1 MTTPLL
7 LGRAAHNGA
16 GETKAR
22 RSLVRH
28 LQPHRR
34 GREAALPDSA
44 ASTGPQLASHAILSD
59 HASPSPPVCDSAI
72 AFVDEA
78 YLLRSGCDVLGVGHE
93 SFETDVGAL
102 VRWLALC
109 AHTGLGGNSCE
120 RVCWYAAAFDARDPR
135 RTLQERRLRSIAR
148 HELVQ
153 LRLGH
158 LKEGTRQWQL
168 DLLKALEE
176 LSIDRA
182 KFEQCFPIRPV
193 VWQKA
198 VDGLIIVDLVRY
210 AEHRAMGRA
219 LVLAGDGDLVPAVQV
234 ACEAGVRITLVT
246 PSRLSVSAKLREL
259 AGRLIEIPATDL
271 RAILS
276 VAAVRARSNRD
287 APPGKATGAALHVAP
302 RVGARLALV
311 GASPGDPPD
320 GSADRSSSAENGQ
333 RIGSEAP
340 GRSPLRFA
348 DRSVTTSD
356 GSGVEYTP
364 FVEHDHVGYIVQG
377 PGGMTKIYLH
387 PSRYDGAGE
396 PTVVL

>member
-1 MTTPLL
+1 MTTPPL

-59 HASPSPPVCDSAI
+59 HASPPPVCDSAI
-72 AFVDEA
+72 AFVDKA

-182 KFEQCFPIRPV
+182 KFEQRFPIRPV

-259 AGRLIEIPATDL
+259 ADRLIEIPATDL

-276 VAAVRARSNRD
+276 RRRGAGEVQSGCSARQGNR
-287 APPGKATGAALHVAP
+287 GGAA
-302 RVGARLALV
+302 RRSSSGARLALV
-311 GASPGDPPD
+311 GASPGDPPG
-320 GSADRSSSAENGQ
+320 GSADRSSSAENG
-333 RIGSEAP
+333 
-340 GRSPLRFA
+340 
-348 DRSVTTSD
+348 
-356 GSGVEYTP
+356 
-364 FVEHDHVGYIVQG
+364 
-377 PGGMTKIYLH
+377 
-387 PSRYDGAGE
+387 
-396 PTVVL
+396 